1 MRVVRFLFQKEGWC
15 THNMNVELFPF
26 QTIAAAELRAK
37 TAEALGSYYRTHTPQ
52 VVSLQAPTGAG
63 KTIIMVSLVEDILY
77 GTELYAEQPDAI
89 FVWLSDSPQLNEQSR
104 NKFLKSD
111 KIPVS
116 RCITVRE
123 DNFDQKLF
131 DDGTVY
137 FINTQKIT
145 KTANLCKHSDS
156 RQYTIWETIE
166 NTARQKSDRLY
177 FIIDEAHR
185 GMQDK
190 NESGK
195 ATTIMQRF
203 LKGAPDFGLTAPV
216 PLVIGV
222 SATAARFN
230 SLIGDINST
239 LQKVIVKPS
248 DVRSSGLLKDR
259 IVITYPDNAQKNN
272 EMAVLDAA
280 TDEWMNKVRHW
291 AQYCKEQ
298 HYKYINPVFVVQVK
312 SGTGVAVSDS
322 NLGDIIAKIE
332 DKAKLRFKEHDV
344 VHTFGDVGA
353 LTLNGLT
360 VRHIEPNDI
369 VDDMRVKVVLF
380 KENLSTGWDCPR
392 AETMMSFR
400 KAEDVTY
407 IAQLLGRMVRTPMQS
422 HIKVDDSLNDVR
434 LFLPH
439 FNRGTVESVVR
450 ELQDS
455 ECGDIP
461 VVVDSE
467 PLEKPVYK
475 TWTVHTAHA
484 KTNED
489 NHPGLFDDADD
500 EATSAGNAN
509 TLSVQIAAPGH
520 SSYVE
525 TVVTKTTD
533 IRAIDVPAETVQAQT
548 QETPTLKTEK
558 SEQPE
563 LFVSAIDREA
573 VTKYINDAALL
584 TYIVRSVKIS
594 SYVKSLT
601 SLASL
606 LTHNNIDRSAL
617 GTVTKDVVEMIR
629 NYAEKLRATGEY
641 DRKAKDILTYKLSI
655 KIFDVFGKDLS
666 EGQIK
671 DSFYMSN
678 TELDRQ
684 LRAVDAKLA
693 SFGFPQAYG
702 RQQFDPENPDDFK
715 IDCILFAID
724 EECMSNLNKYAER
737 KFHEYNDANRRYI
750 VEKDECVKKQYSD
763 IVADGDIVSKHNFS
777 LPEEIIIPEDPAGKE
792 YTNHLFADEKTGK
805 AKIKLNTW
813 EDGVIE
819 EEQTR
824 PDFVCWLRNPSRTSW
839 SLTIPYEINNE
850 IKPAYPDFLIVRKDG
865 KSQAGYVIDILEP
878 HNPDFKD
885 NLPKAKGFARYAEAE
900 PKIGR
905 IQLIRKA
912 KDGGK
917 ERFKRLDFSKGE
929 IRQKVLAMQT
939 SDELDH
945 LFDTD
950 GFFE

>member
-1 MRVVRFLFQKEGWC
+1 M
-15 THNMNVELFPF
+15 TIELFSF
-26 QTIAAAELRAK
+26 QTIAVNELRAK

-63 KTIIMVSLVEDILY
+63 KTIIMVSLVEDILC
-77 GTELYAEQPDAI
+77 GTEIYSEQPNAI
-89 FVWLSDSPQLNEQSR
+89 FIWLSDSPQLNEQSK

-111 KIPVS
+111 KISVS
-116 RCITVRE
+116 HCITVRE
-123 DNFDQKLF
+123 DNFDQEVF
-131 DDGTVY
+131 DDGNIY

-145 KTANLCKHSDS
+145 KTANLCKHSDT

-203 LKGAPDFGLTAPV
+203 LKGAPDFGLTGPI

-230 SLIGDINST
+230 NLIGDINST

-259 IVITYPDNAQKNN
+259 IVITYPNDTQKSN

-280 TDEWMNKVRHW
+280 TDEWISKVRHW

-298 HYKYINPVFVVQVK
+298 HYKYINPVFVIQVK
-312 SGTGVAVSDS
+312 AGTGSNVSDS
-322 NLGDIIAKIE
+322 NLDDIIAKIE
-332 DKAKLRFKEHDV
+332 DKTKVRFQENDV
-344 VHTFGDVGA
+344 VHTFGDVST
-353 LTLNGLT
+353 LTLNGLK
-360 VRHIEPNDI
+360 VHHIEPNNI

-434 LFLPH
+434 LFLPF
-439 FNRGTVESVVR
+439 FNRDNVESVVK

-461 VVVDSE
+461 TVIDAE
-467 PLEKPVYK
+467 TIEQPVYK
-475 TWTVHTAHA
+475 TWTVHTSHSRKAA
-484 KTNED
+484 TENEEQ
-489 NHPGLFDDADD
+489 GKFEFDDNN
-500 EATSAGNAN
+500 SALDTETTQSDISISDSGNKHDIP
-509 TLSVQIAAPGH
+509 QYPPQ
-520 SSYVE
+520 VE
-525 TVVTKTTD
+525 TVIEKKTDLSKLDNPVTSTTNNNQKTSFESKED
-533 IRAIDVPAETVQAQT
+533 QPA
-548 QETPTLKTEK
+548 
-558 SEQPE
+558 
-563 LFVSAIDREA
+563 LFVSTIDREA
-573 VTKYINDAALL
+573 VTKFINDSALL
-584 TYIVRSVKIS
+584 TYVVRSVKIS
-594 SYVKSLT
+594 SYLKSLT
-601 SLASL
+601 SLVSL
-606 LTHNNIDRSAL
+606 LTYQNIDRSAL
-617 GTVTKDVVEMIR
+617 GTVTNDVVDMIHQ
-629 NYAEKLRATGEY
+629 YAEKLRKSGTYEQ
-641 DRKAKDILTYKLSI
+641 KSKDILTYKLSI

-671 DSFYMSN
+671 DSFYLSN

-702 RQQFDPENPDDFK
+702 QQYYNSDKPDDFK

-724 EECMSNLNKYAER
+724 EECMADLNKYAEK

-750 VEKDECVKKQYSD
+750 VEKSESVQKQYSD
-763 IVADGDIVSKHNFS
+763 IISDGDIVSKHNFS
-777 LPEEIIIPEDPAGKE
+777 LPEEIIVPEDSTGRE
-792 YTNHLFADEKTGK
+792 YFNHLFADENTGK

-819 EEQTR
+819 EEQSK
-824 PDFVCWLRNPSRTSW
+824 PDFVCWIRNPSRASW

-850 IKPAYPDFLIVRKDG
+850 VKPAYPDFLIIRKDD
-865 KSQAGYVIDILEP
+865 KSQTGYVIDILEP

-912 KDGGK
+912 KDGG
-917 ERFKRLDFSKGE
+917 EDRFKRLDFSKGE

>member
-1 MRVVRFLFQKEGWC
+1 
-15 THNMNVELFPF
+15 MNVELFPF
-26 QTIAAAELRAK
+26 QTIAVNELRAK

-63 KTIIMVSLVEDILY
+63 KTIIMVSLVEDIFY
-77 GTELYAEQPDAI
+77 GTENYSEQPNAI
-89 FVWLSDSPQLNEQSR
+89 FVWLSDSPQLNDQSK

-111 KIPVS
+111 KISVS
-116 RCITVRE
+116 HCITVRE
-123 DNFDQKLF
+123 DNFDQEVF
-131 DDGTVY
+131 DEGNIY

-145 KTANLCKHSDS
+145 KTANLCKHSDN

-166 NTARQKSDRLY
+166 NTAKQKSDRLY

-185 GMQDK
+185 GMQGT
-190 NESGK
+190 EAGK
-195 ATTIMQRF
+195 ATTMMHRF
-203 LKGAPDFGLTAPV
+203 LKGAPDFGLSEAI

-230 SLIGDINST
+230 NLIGDINST
-239 LQKVIVKPS
+239 LQKVIVKPA

-259 IVITYPDNAQKNN
+259 IVITYPNDAQKSN

-280 TDEWMNKVRHW
+280 TDEWISKVKHW

-298 HYKYINPVFVVQVK
+298 HYKYINPVFVIQVK
-312 SGTGVAVSDS
+312 AGTGGNVSDS
-322 NLGDIIAKIE
+322 NLDDIIAKIE
-332 DKAKLRFKEHDV
+332 DKLKIRFHENDV
-344 VHTFGDVGA
+344 VHTFGDVST
-353 LTLNGLT
+353 LTLNGLK
-360 VRHIEPNDI
+360 VHHIEPNDI
-369 VDDMRVKVVLF
+369 VDDLRVKVVLF

-434 LFLPH
+434 LFLPY
-439 FNRGTVESVVR
+439 FNRDNVESVVK

-461 VVVDSE
+461 TVIDSE
-467 PLEKPVYK
+467 TIEQPVYK
-475 TWTVHTAHA
+475 TWTVHTAHSR
-484 KTNED
+484 TSTENE
-489 NHPGLFDDADD
+489 NQNVFDFGYYETETENEPTQNFTEISDSVK
-500 EATSAGNAN
+500 EPNAQYH
-509 TLSVQIAAPGH
+509 TPQ
-520 SSYVE
+520 VE
-525 TVVTKTTD
+525 TVITKTTD
-533 IRAIDVPAETVQAQT
+533 VSKLDTHETQTSDDNKKDVVKQ
-548 QETPTLKTEK
+548 KTE
-558 SEQPE
+558 QPD
-563 LFVSAIDREA
+563 LFVSTIDREA
-573 VTKYINDAALL
+573 VTKFINDEALL
-584 TYIVRSVKIS
+584 TYVVRSVKIT
-594 SYVKSLT
+594 SYLKSLT
-601 SLASL
+601 SLVSL
-606 LTHNNIDRSAL
+606 LTHQNIDRSAL
-617 GTVTKDVVEMIR
+617 GTVTKDVVEMIHQ
-629 NYAEKLRATGEY
+629 YAEKLKACGDYEQ
-641 DRKAKDILTYKLSI
+641 KAKDILTYKLSI

-671 DSFYMSN
+671 DSFYLSN

-684 LRAVDAKLA
+684 LRAIDAKLA
-693 SFGFPQAYG
+693 GFGFPQAYG
-702 RQQFDPENPDDFK
+702 QQYYEPDNPDAFK

-724 EECMSNLNKYAER
+724 EECMAELNKYAEK

-750 VEKDECVKKQYSD
+750 VQKSESVKKQYGD
-763 IVADGDIVSKHNFS
+763 IISDGDIVSKHNFS
-777 LPEEIIIPEDPAGKE
+777 LPEEIIVPEDSTGKE
-792 YTNHLFADEKTGK
+792 YMNHLFADEKTGK

-819 EEQTR
+819 EEQVR
-824 PDFVCWLRNPSRTSW
+824 PDFVCWIRNSSRASW

-850 IKPAYPDFLIVRKDG
+850 IKPTYPDFLIIRKDD

-929 IRQKVLAMQT
+929 IRQKVLTMQT
-939 SDELDH
+939 TEELDH

>member
-1 MRVVRFLFQKEGWC
+1 
-15 THNMNVELFPF
+15 MNVELFPF
-26 QTIAAAELRAK
+26 QTIAVNELRAK

-77 GTELYAEQPDAI
+77 GTESFEDQPNAI
-89 FVWLSDSPQLNEQSR
+89 FVWLSDSPQLNEQSK

-111 KIPVS
+111 KISVS
-116 RCITVRE
+116 RCITVQE
-123 DNFDQKLF
+123 NNFDQEVF
-131 DDGTVY
+131 DDGKIY

-166 NTARQKSDRLY
+166 NTAKQKSDRLY

-203 LKGAPDFGLTAPV
+203 LKGAPDFGLTNPV

-222 SATAARFN
+222 SATASRFN
-230 SLIGDINST
+230 NLIGDINST
-239 LQKVIVKPS
+239 LQKVIVKPG
-248 DVRSSGLLKDR
+248 DVRSSGLLKER
-259 IVITYPDNAQKNN
+259 IVITYPNDAQKNN

-280 TDEWMNKVRHW
+280 TDEWISKVQHW

-298 HYKYINPVFVVQVK
+298 HYKYINPIFVVQVK
-312 SGTGVAVSDS
+312 AGRGENISDS
-322 NLGDIIAKIE
+322 NLDDIIAKIE
-332 DKAKLRFKEHDV
+332 DRIKVRFKEHDV
-344 VHTFGDVGA
+344 VHTFGDVLT
-353 LTLNGLT
+353 LTLNGLK
-360 VRHIEPNDI
+360 VHHIEPNDI

-422 HIKVDDSLNDVR
+422 HIRVDDSLNDVR
-434 LFLPH
+434 LFLPY
-439 FNRGTVESVVR
+439 FNRENVESVAK
-450 ELQDS
+450 EIQES

-461 VVVDSE
+461 TFVDSE
-467 PLEKPVYK
+467 SMEQPIYK
-475 TWTVHTAHA
+475 TWTVRTSHPRMNDISTSQPSLFEDY
-484 KTNED
+484 NPNIGFED
-489 NHPGLFDDADD
+489 NKIQ
-500 EATSAGNAN
+500 TSSSEN
-509 TLSVQIAAPGH
+509 LSIYPAQ
-520 SSYVE
+520 VE

-533 IRAIDVPAETVQAQT
+533 IRILDIPSENNQILNQKSQKEDV
-548 QETPTLKTEK
+548 L
-558 SEQPE
+558 SPE
-563 LFVSAIDREA
+563 LFVSNIDKEE
-573 VTKYINDAALL
+573 VTKFINDEALL
-584 TYIVRSVKIS
+584 TYVVRSVKIT
-594 SYVKSLT
+594 SYLKSLT
-601 SLASL
+601 SLVTL
-606 LTHNNIDRSAL
+606 LTHSDIDRSAI
-617 GTVTKDVVEMIR
+617 GTVTKDVVEMI
-629 NYAEKLRATGEY
+629 YVFAEKLRVNGEY
-641 DRKAKDILTYKLSI
+641 EKKAKEILTYKLSI

-684 LRAVDAKLA
+684 LRAVDAQLA
-693 SFGFPQAYG
+693 GFGFPQAYG
-702 RQQFDPENPDDFK
+702 QKYYDPDNPDEFK
-715 IDCILFAID
+715 IDCILFALD
-724 EECMSNLNKYAER
+724 DECMIALNKYAEK

-750 VEKDECVKKQYSD
+750 VQKSENIQKQYRNIIS
-763 IVADGDIVSKHNFS
+763 DGDIVSKHNFT
-777 LPEEIIIPEDPAGKE
+777 LPEEIIVPEDPTGKE

-805 AKIKLNTW
+805 AKIKLNSW

-819 EEQTR
+819 EEQER
-824 PDFVCWLRNPSRTSW
+824 PDFVCWIRNPSRASW

-850 IKPAYPDFLIVRKDG
+850 IKPSYPDFIIVRKDY
-865 KSQAGYVIDILEP
+865 KSQVGYVIDILEP
-878 HNPDFKD
+878 HNPEYKD
-885 NLPKAKGFARYAEAE
+885 NLPKAKGFAKYAEAE

-912 KDGGK
+912 KYGGK
-917 ERFKRLDFSKGE
+917 DRFKRLDFSKGE

-945 LFDTD
+945 LFDTN

>member
-1 MRVVRFLFQKEGWC
+1 
-15 THNMNVELFPF
+15 MNVELFPF
-26 QTIAAAELRAK
+26 QQIAVNELRAK

-63 KTIIMVSLVEDILY
+63 KTIIMVSLVEDIFY
-77 GTELYAEQPDAI
+77 GTENYSEQPNAI
-89 FVWLSDSPQLNEQSR
+89 FVWLSDSPQLNEQSK

-111 KIPVS
+111 KISVS
-116 RCITVRE
+116 HCITVRE
-123 DNFDQKLF
+123 DNFDQEFF
-131 DDGTVY
+131 DDGNIY

-166 NTARQKSDRLY
+166 NTAKQKSDRLY

-185 GMQDK
+185 GMQGT
-190 NESGK
+190 EAGK

-203 LKGAPDFGLTAPV
+203 LKGAPDFGLTSPV

-222 SATAARFN
+222 SATASRFN
-230 SLIGDINST
+230 NLIGDINST
-239 LQKVIVKPS
+239 LQKVIVKPA
-248 DVRSSGLLKDR
+248 DVRASGLLKDR
-259 IVITYPDNAQKNN
+259 IVITYPNDAQKSN

-280 TDEWMNKVRHW
+280 TDEWISKVKHW

-298 HYKYINPVFVVQVK
+298 HYKYINPVFVIQVK
-312 SGTGVAVSDS
+312 AGTGDNVSDS
-322 NLGDIIAKIE
+322 NLEDIIAKIE
-332 DKAKLRFKEHDV
+332 DKIKIRFKENDV
-344 VHTFGDVGA
+344 VHTFGSVST
-353 LTLNGLT
+353 LTLNGLK
-360 VRHIEPNDI
+360 VHHIEPNDI

-434 LFLPH
+434 LFLPY
-439 FNRGTVESVVR
+439 FNRDNVESVVK

-461 VVVDSE
+461 TVIDSE
-467 PLEKPVYK
+467 SIEQPVYK
-475 TWTVHTAHA
+475 TWTVHTFHSKKAEDD
-484 KTNED
+484 TNQ
-489 NHPGLFDDADD
+489 PSLFDD
-500 EATSAGNAN
+500 N
-509 TLSVQIAAPGH
+509 
-520 SSYVE
+520 SSYFSTEEQQTATAVSDSNATPESSFYPAQVE
-525 TVVTKTTD
+525 TVIEKTTD
-533 IRAIDVPAETVQAQT
+533 ISKLDTPSAQNT
-548 QETPTLKTEK
+548 EGKNKEEIKTE
-558 SEQPE
+558 QRE
-563 LFVSAIDREA
+563 LFVSTIDREA
-573 VTKYINDAALL
+573 ITKFINDSALL
-584 TYIVRSVKIS
+584 TYVVRSVKIS
-594 SYVKSLT
+594 SYLKSLT
-601 SLASL
+601 SLCSL
-606 LTHNNIDRSAL
+606 LTHQNIDLSAL
-617 GTVTKDVVEMIR
+617 GTITKDVVEMIHQ
-629 NYAEKLRATGEY
+629 YAEKLRESGDY
-641 DRKAKDILTYKLSI
+641 DKKAKDILTYKLSI

-671 DSFYMSN
+671 DSFYLSN

-693 SFGFPQAYG
+693 GFGFPQAYG
-702 RQQFDPENPDDFK
+702 QQYYDPENPDDFK

-724 EECMSNLNKYAER
+724 EDCMAQLNKYAEK

-750 VEKDECVKKQYSD
+750 VEKSESVKKQYSD
-763 IVADGDIVSKHNFS
+763 IISDGDIVSKHNFS
-777 LPEEIIIPEDPAGKE
+777 LPEEIIVPEDSSGKE

-819 EEQTR
+819 EEQVR
-824 PDFVCWLRNPSRTSW
+824 PDFVCWIRNPSRASW

-850 IKPAYPDFLIVRKDG
+850 IKPAYPDFLIIRKDD

-929 IRQKVLAMQT
+929 IRQKVLSMQT

>member
-1 MRVVRFLFQKEGWC
+1 
-15 THNMNVELFPF
+15 MNVELFPF
-26 QTIAAAELRAK
+26 QTIAVNELRAK

-63 KTIIMVSLVEDILY
+63 KTIIMVSLVEDIFY
-77 GTELYAEQPDAI
+77 GTENYSEQPNAI
-89 FVWLSDSPQLNEQSR
+89 FVWLSDSPQLNEQSK

-111 KIPVS
+111 KISVS
-116 RCITVRE
+116 HCITVRE
-123 DNFDQKLF
+123 DNFDQEVF
-131 DDGTVY
+131 DDGNIY

-145 KTANLCKHSDS
+145 KTANLCKHSDN

-166 NTARQKSDRLY
+166 NTAKQKSDRLY

-185 GMQDK
+185 GMQGT
-190 NESGK
+190 EAGK

-203 LKGAPDFGLTAPV
+203 LKGAPDFGLSEAI

-230 SLIGDINST
+230 NLIGDINST
-239 LQKVIVKPS
+239 LQKVIVKPA

-259 IVITYPDNAQKNN
+259 IVITYPNDAQKSN

-280 TDEWMNKVRHW
+280 TDEWISKVKHW

-298 HYKYINPVFVVQVK
+298 HYKYINPIFVIQVK
-312 SGTGVAVSDS
+312 AGTSGNVSDS
-322 NLGDIIAKIE
+322 NLDDIIAKIE
-332 DKAKLRFKEHDV
+332 DKLKIRFHENDV
-344 VHTFGDVGA
+344 VHTFGDVST
-353 LTLNGLT
+353 LTLNGLK
-360 VRHIEPNDI
+360 VHHIEPNDI
-369 VDDMRVKVVLF
+369 VDDMRVKIVLF

-422 HIKVDDSLNDVR
+422 HINVDDSLNDVR
-434 LFLPH
+434 LFLPY
-439 FNRGTVESVVR
+439 FNRDNVESVVK

-461 VVVDSE
+461 TVIDSE
-467 PLEKPVYK
+467 SIEQPIYK
-475 TWTVHTAHA
+475 TWTVHTAHS
-484 KTNED
+484 KTSTENE
-489 NHPGLFDDADD
+489 NQSVFDFYG
-500 EATSAGNAN
+500 ETSESN
-509 TLSVQIAAPGH
+509 TETT
-520 SSYVE
+520 SSYTSVFDSVKEAYVPYYPPQVE
-525 TVVTKTTD
+525 NVVEKTTNTSKLD
-533 IRAIDVPAETVQAQT
+533 TPVT
-548 QETPTLKTEK
+548 QISEGNKKIAVEQKTE
-558 SEQPE
+558 QPD
-563 LFVSAIDREA
+563 LFVSTIDREA
-573 VTKYINDAALL
+573 VTKFINDSALL
-584 TYIVRSVKIS
+584 TYVVRSVKIS
-594 SYVKSLT
+594 SYLKSLT
-601 SLASL
+601 SLVSL
-606 LTHNNIDRSAL
+606 LTHQNIDRSAL
-617 GTVTKDVVEMIR
+617 GTVTNEVVEMIHQ
-629 NYAEKLRATGEY
+629 YAEKLRASGDY
-641 DRKAKDILTYKLSI
+641 DQKAKDILTYKLSI

-671 DSFYMSN
+671 DSFYLSN

-693 SFGFPQAYG
+693 GFGFPQAYG
-702 RQQFDPENPDDFK
+702 QQYYEPDNPDDFK

-724 EECMSNLNKYAER
+724 DECMTELNKYAEK

-750 VEKDECVKKQYSD
+750 VEKSESVKKQYSD
-763 IVADGDIVSKHNFS
+763 IISDGDIVSKHNFS
-777 LPEEIIIPEDPAGKE
+777 LPEEITVPEDSAGKE
-792 YTNHLFADEKTGK
+792 YMNHLFADEKTGL

-824 PDFVCWLRNPSRTSW
+824 PDFVCWIRNPSRASW

-850 IKPAYPDFLIVRKDG
+850 IKPAFPDFLIIRKDD

-900 PKIGR
+900 PKVGR
-905 IQLIRKA
+905 IQLIRKV

-917 ERFKRLDFSKGE
+917 EKFKRLDFSKGE

>member
-1 MRVVRFLFQKEGWC
+1 MNVDLFQ
-15 THNMNVELFPF
+15 F
-26 QTIAAAELRAK
+26 QTIAVNELRAK

-52 VVSLQAPTGAG
+52 VVSLQAPTGSG

-77 GTELYAEQPDAI
+77 GTESYSEQPNAI
-89 FVWLSDSPQLNEQSR
+89 FVWLSDSPQLNGQSK

-111 KIPVS
+111 KISVS

-123 DNFDQKLF
+123 DNFDQEFF
-131 DDGTVY
+131 DDGNIY

-145 KTANLCKHSDS
+145 RTANLCKHSDS

-166 NTARQKSDRLY
+166 NTARQKSNRLY

-185 GMQDK
+185 GMQG
-190 NESGK
+190 NEAGR

-230 SLIGDINST
+230 NLIGDINST
-239 LQKVIVKPS
+239 LQKVIVKPA

-259 IVITYPDNAQKNN
+259 IIITYPNDAQKSN

-280 TDEWMNKVRHW
+280 TDEWISKVRHW

-312 SGTGVAVSDS
+312 AGTGGNVSDS
-322 NLGDIIAKIE
+322 NLDDIIAKIE
-332 DKAKLRFKEHDV
+332 DKMKVRFHENDV
-344 VHTFGDVGA
+344 VHTFGDVST
-353 LTLNGLT
+353 LTLNGLK
-360 VRHIEPNDI
+360 VHHIEPNDI
-369 VDDMRVKVVLF
+369 VDDLRVKVVLF

-434 LFLPH
+434 LFLPY
-439 FNRGTVESVVR
+439 FNRGNVESVVK

-461 VVVDSE
+461 TIIDSE
-467 PLEKPVYK
+467 TIEQPVYK
-475 TWTVHTAHA
+475 TYTVHTAHS
-484 KTNED
+484 KKSIVED
-489 NHPGLFDDADD
+489 ENQGLFDFCDDSSEPNADTNQSYASIPDSIKEPD
-500 EATSAGNAN
+500 ESFYPPQVEKVIEKIADVSELDTPVSHAAENKNNA
-509 TLSVQIAAPGH
+509 LSEQ
-520 SSYVE
+520 
-525 TVVTKTTD
+525 KT
-533 IRAIDVPAETVQAQT
+533 
-548 QETPTLKTEK
+548 
-558 SEQPE
+558 EQPE
-563 LFVSAIDREA
+563 LFVSSIDREA
-573 VTKYINDAALL
+573 VTKFINDSALL
-584 TYIVRSVKIS
+584 TYVVRSVKVS
-594 SYVKSLT
+594 SYLK

-606 LTHNNIDRSAL
+606 VSLLTHQNIDLSAL
-617 GTVTKDVVEMIR
+617 GTVTNDVVDMIHQ
-629 NYAEKLRATGEY
+629 YAEKLRASGVYEQ
-641 DRKAKDILTYKLSI
+641 KAKDILTYKLSI

-666 EGQIK
+666 EGQIR
-671 DSFYMSN
+671 DSFYLSN

-693 SFGFPQAYG
+693 GFGFPQAYG
-702 RQQFDPENPDDFK
+702 QRYYDPDNPDDFK

-724 EECMSNLNKYAER
+724 EECMAELNKYAEK

-750 VEKDECVKKQYSD
+750 VEKSESVKRQYSD
-763 IVADGDIVSKHNFS
+763 IISDGDIVSKHNFS
-777 LPEEIIIPEDPAGKE
+777 LPEEIIVPEGSTGKE
-792 YTNHLFADEKTGK
+792 YSNHLFADEKTGR
-805 AKIKLNTW
+805 ARIKLNTW

-819 EEQTR
+819 EEQVR
-824 PDFVCWLRNPSRTSW
+824 PDFVCWIRNPSRASW

-850 IKPAYPDFLIVRKDG
+850 IKPAYPDFLIIRKDD

-917 ERFKRLDFSKGE
+917 DRFKRLDFSKGE
-929 IRQKVLAMQT
+929 IRQKVLTMQT

>member
-1 MRVVRFLFQKEGWC
+1 
-15 THNMNVELFPF
+15 MNVELFPF
-26 QTIAAAELRAK
+26 QTIAVNELRAK

-77 GTELYAEQPDAI
+77 GTELFSEQPNAI
-89 FVWLSDSPQLNEQSR
+89 FVWLSDSPQLNEQSK

-111 KIPVS
+111 KISVS
-116 RCITVRE
+116 HCITVRE
-123 DNFDQKLF
+123 DNFDQEVF
-131 DDGTVY
+131 DDGNIY

-166 NTARQKSDRLY
+166 NTAKQKSDRLY

-230 SLIGDINST
+230 NLIGDINST
-239 LQKVIVKPS
+239 LQKVIVKPA

-259 IVITYPDNAQKNN
+259 IVITYPNDAQKSN

-280 TDEWMNKVRHW
+280 TDEWISKVRHW

-312 SGTGVAVSDS
+312 AGTGGNVSDS
-322 NLGDIIAKIE
+322 NLDDIIAKIE
-332 DKAKLRFKEHDV
+332 DKLKIRFHENDV
-344 VHTFGDVGA
+344 VHTFGDVST
-353 LTLNGLT
+353 LTLNGLK
-360 VRHIEPNDI
+360 VHHIEPNDI
-369 VDDMRVKVVLF
+369 VDDLRVKVVLF

-434 LFLPH
+434 LFLPY
-439 FNRGTVESVVR
+439 FNRDNVESVVK

-461 VVVDSE
+461 TVIDSE
-467 PLEKPVYK
+467 TIEQPVYK
-475 TWTVHTAHA
+475 TYTVHTAHSRKSA
-484 KTNED
+484 FED
-489 NHPGLFDDADD
+489 ERQGLFDFGDD
-500 EATSAGNAN
+500 NSDSYTENTQSFTSVHDSAKEPDVPYCP
-509 TLSVQIAAPGH
+509 SQ
-520 SSYVE
+520 VE
-525 TVVTKTTD
+525 TVVEKKTD
-533 IRAIDVPAETVQAQT
+533 ISKLDTPVTQT
-548 QETPTLKTEK
+548 TEK
-558 SEQPE
+558 RTVVEQKAEPEQAE
-563 LFVSAIDREA
+563 LFVSTIDREA
-573 VTKYINDAALL
+573 VTKFINDEALL
-584 TYIVRSVKIS
+584 TYVVRSVKIS
-594 SYVKSLT
+594 SYLKSLT
-601 SLASL
+601 SLVSL
-606 LTHNNIDRSAL
+606 LTHQNIDLSAL
-617 GTVTKDVVEMIR
+617 GTITKDVVEMIHK
-629 NYAEKLRATGEY
+629 YAEKLRDSGDY
-641 DRKAKDILTYKLSI
+641 DQKAKDILTYKLSI

-671 DSFYMSN
+671 DSFYLSN

-693 SFGFPQAYG
+693 GFGFPQAYG
-702 RQQFDPENPDDFK
+702 QQYYDPDKPDDFK

-724 EECMSNLNKYAER
+724 EECISELNKYAEK

-750 VEKDECVKKQYSD
+750 VQKSESVKKQYSD
-763 IVADGDIVSKHNFS
+763 IISDGDIVSKHNFS
-777 LPEEIIIPEDPAGKE
+777 LPEEIIVPEDSTGKE
-792 YTNHLFADEKTGK
+792 YLNHLFADEKTGK

-819 EEQTR
+819 EEQVR
-824 PDFVCWLRNPSRTSW
+824 PDFVCWIRNPSRASW

-850 IKPAYPDFLIVRKDG
+850 IKPAYPDFLIIRKDD
-865 KSQAGYVIDILEP
+865 KSQAGFVIDILEP

>member
-1 MRVVRFLFQKEGWC
+1 
-15 THNMNVELFPF
+15 MNVELFPF
-26 QTIAAAELRAK
+26 QTIAVNELRAK

-77 GTELYAEQPDAI
+77 GTESFEDQPNAI
-89 FVWLSDSPQLNEQSR
+89 FVWLSDSPQLNEQSK

-111 KIPVS
+111 KISVS
-116 RCITVRE
+116 RCITVQE
-123 DNFDQKLF
+123 NNFDQEVF
-131 DDGTVY
+131 DDGKIY

-166 NTARQKSDRLY
+166 NTAKQKSDRLY

-203 LKGAPDFGLTAPV
+203 LKGAPDFGLTNPV

-222 SATAARFN
+222 SATASRFN
-230 SLIGDINST
+230 NLIGDINST
-239 LQKVIVKPS
+239 LQKVIVKPG
-248 DVRSSGLLKDR
+248 DVRSSGLLKER
-259 IVITYPDNAQKNN
+259 IVITYPNDAQKNN

-280 TDEWMNKVRHW
+280 TDEWISKVLHW

-298 HYKYINPVFVVQVK
+298 HYKYINPIFVVQVK
-312 SGTGVAVSDS
+312 AGRGENISDS
-322 NLGDIIAKIE
+322 NLDDIIAKIE
-332 DKAKLRFKEHDV
+332 DRIKVRFKEHDV
-344 VHTFGDVGA
+344 VHTFGDVST
-353 LTLNGLT
+353 LTLNGLK
-360 VRHIEPNDI
+360 VHHIEPNDI

-422 HIKVDDSLNDVR
+422 HIRVDDSLNDVR
-434 LFLPH
+434 LFLPY
-439 FNRGTVESVVR
+439 FNRENVESVVK
-450 ELQDS
+450 EIQES

-461 VVVDSE
+461 TFVDSE
-467 PLEKPVYK
+467 SMEQPIYK
-475 TWTVHTAHA
+475 TWTVRTSHPRMNDISTSQPSLFEDY
-484 KTNED
+484 NPNIGFED
-489 NHPGLFDDADD
+489 NKIQ
-500 EATSAGNAN
+500 TSSSEN
-509 TLSVQIAAPGH
+509 LSIYPAQ
-520 SSYVE
+520 VE

-533 IRAIDVPAETVQAQT
+533 IRILDIPSENNQILNQKSQKEDV
-548 QETPTLKTEK
+548 L
-558 SEQPE
+558 SPE
-563 LFVSAIDREA
+563 LFVSNIDKEE
-573 VTKYINDAALL
+573 VTKFINDEALL
-584 TYIVRSVKIS
+584 TYVVRSVKIT
-594 SYVKSLT
+594 SYLKSLT
-601 SLASL
+601 SLVTL
-606 LTHNNIDRSAL
+606 LTHSDIDRSAI
-617 GTVTKDVVEMIR
+617 GTVTKDVVEMI
-629 NYAEKLRATGEY
+629 YVFAEKLRVNGEY
-641 DRKAKDILTYKLSI
+641 EKKAKEILAYKLSI

-684 LRAVDAKLA
+684 LRAVDAQLA
-693 SFGFPQAYG
+693 GFGFPQAYG
-702 RQQFDPENPDDFK
+702 QKYYDPDNPDEFK
-715 IDCILFAID
+715 IDCILFALD
-724 EECMSNLNKYAER
+724 DECMIALNKYAEK

-750 VEKDECVKKQYSD
+750 VQKSENIQKQYRNIIS
-763 IVADGDIVSKHNFS
+763 DGDIVSKHNFT
-777 LPEEIIIPEDPAGKE
+777 LPEEIIVPEDPTGKE

-805 AKIKLNTW
+805 AKIKLNSW

-819 EEQTR
+819 EEQER
-824 PDFVCWLRNPSRTSW
+824 PDFVCWIRNPSRASW

-850 IKPAYPDFLIVRKDG
+850 IKPSYPDFIIVRKDY
-865 KSQAGYVIDILEP
+865 KSQVGYVIDILEP
-878 HNPDFKD
+878 HNPEYKD

-905 IQLIRKA
+905 IQLIRKV
-912 KDGGK
+912 KDGCK
-917 ERFKRLDFSKGE
+917 DRFKRLDFSKGE
-929 IRQKVLAMQT
+929 IRQKVLMMQT

>member
-1 MRVVRFLFQKEGWC
+1 
-15 THNMNVELFPF
+15 MNVELFPF
-26 QTIAAAELRAK
+26 QTIAVNELRAK

-77 GTELYAEQPDAI
+77 GTESFEDQPNAI
-89 FVWLSDSPQLNEQSR
+89 FVWLSDSPQLNEQSK

-111 KIPVS
+111 KISVS
-116 RCITVRE
+116 RCVTVKE
-123 DNFDQKLF
+123 NSFDQEVF
-131 DDGTVY
+131 DDGKIY

-166 NTARQKSDRLY
+166 NTAKQKSDRLY

-190 NESGK
+190 TESGK

-203 LKGAPDFGLTAPV
+203 LKGAPDFGLTNPV

-230 SLIGDINST
+230 NLIGDINST
-239 LQKVIVKPS
+239 LQKVIVKPA
-248 DVRSSGLLKDR
+248 DVRSSGLLKER
-259 IVITYPDNAQKNN
+259 IVITYPNDAQKNN

-280 TDEWMNKVRHW
+280 TDEWISKVQHW

-298 HYKYINPVFVVQVK
+298 HYKYINPIFVVQVK
-312 SGTGVAVSDS
+312 AGRGDSISDS
-322 NLGDIIAKIE
+322 NLDDIIAKIE
-332 DKAKLRFKEHDV
+332 DRIKVRFKEHDV
-344 VHTFGDVGA
+344 VHTFGDVSTI
-353 LTLNGLT
+353 TLNGLK
-360 VRHIEPNDI
+360 VHHIEPNDI
-369 VDDMRVKVVLF
+369 VDDMRIKVVLF

-400 KAEDVTY
+400 RAEDVTY

-422 HIKVDDSLNDVR
+422 HIRVDDSLNDVR
-434 LFLPH
+434 LFLPY
-439 FNRGTVESVVR
+439 FNRENVESVVK
-450 ELQDS
+450 EIQES

-461 VVVDSE
+461 TVVDTESIE
-467 PLEKPVYK
+467 QPIYK
-475 TWTVHTAHA
+475 TWTVRTSHPRVNDDSTSQPSLF
-484 KTNED
+484 ED
-489 NHPGLFDDADD
+489 YNPNIGFEEDKI
-500 EATSAGNAN
+500 ETSSAEN
-509 TLSVQIAAPGH
+509 LSIYPDQ
-520 SSYVE
+520 VE

-533 IRAIDVPAETVQAQT
+533 TIILDIPAENNQVQNQKV
-548 QETPTLKTEK
+548 QKENVIY
-558 SEQPE
+558 PE
-563 LFVSAIDREA
+563 LFISNIDKEAI
-573 VTKYINDAALL
+573 TKFINDEALL
-584 TYIVRSVKIS
+584 TYVVRSVKIT
-594 SYVKSLT
+594 SYLKSLT
-601 SLASL
+601 SLVTL
-606 LTHNNIDRSAL
+606 LTHSDIDQSAI
-617 GTVTKDVVEMIR
+617 GTVTKDVVEMI
-629 NYAEKLRATGEY
+629 YVFAEKLRVNGEY
-641 DRKAKDILTYKLSI
+641 EKKAKEILTYKLSI

-684 LRAVDAKLA
+684 LRAVDAQLA
-693 SFGFPQAYG
+693 GFGFPQAYG
-702 RQQFDPENPDDFK
+702 QKYYDPDSPDEFK
-715 IDCILFAID
+715 IDCILFALD
-724 EECMSNLNKYAER
+724 DECMIALNKYAEK

-750 VEKDECVKKQYSD
+750 VQKSENIQKQYRNIIS
-763 IVADGDIVSKHNFS
+763 DGDIVSKHNFT
-777 LPEEIIIPEDPAGKE
+777 LPEEIIVPEDPTGKE

-805 AKIKLNTW
+805 AKIKLNSW

-819 EEQTR
+819 EEQER
-824 PDFVCWLRNPSRTSW
+824 PDFVCWIRNPSRASW

-850 IKPAYPDFLIVRKDG
+850 IKPTYPDFIIIRKDY

-878 HNPDFKD
+878 HNPEYKD

-905 IQLIRKA
+905 IQLIRKV
-912 KDGGK
+912 KDGCK
-917 ERFKRLDFSKGE
+917 DRFKRLDFSKGE
-929 IRQKVLAMQT
+929 IRQKVLMMQT

>member
-1 MRVVRFLFQKEGWC
+1 
-15 THNMNVELFPF
+15 MNVELFPF
-26 QTIAAAELRAK
+26 QTIAVNELRAK

-77 GTELYAEQPDAI
+77 GTESFEDQPNAI
-89 FVWLSDSPQLNEQSR
+89 FVWLSDSPQLNEQSK

-111 KIPVS
+111 KISVS
-116 RCITVRE
+116 RCITVQE
-123 DNFDQKLF
+123 NNFDQEVF
-131 DDGTVY
+131 DDGKIY

-145 KTANLCKHSDS
+145 KTAKLCKHSDS
-156 RQYTIWETIE
+156 RQYTIWETVE
-166 NTARQKSDRLY
+166 NTAKQKSDRLY

-195 ATTIMQRF
+195 ATSIMQRF
-203 LKGAPDFGLTAPV
+203 LKGAPDLGLTNPV

-230 SLIGDINST
+230 NLIGDINST

-248 DVRSSGLLKDR
+248 DVRSSGLLKER
-259 IVITYPDNAQKNN
+259 IVITYPDDIQKNN
-272 EMAVLDAA
+272 DMAVLDAA
-280 TDEWMNKVRHW
+280 TDEWISKVQHW
-291 AQYCKEQ
+291 TQYCKEQ
-298 HYKYINPVFVVQVK
+298 HYKYINPIFIVQVK
-312 SGTGVAVSDS
+312 AGRGENISDS
-322 NLGDIIAKIE
+322 NLDDIIVKIE
-332 DKAKLRFKEHDV
+332 DRIKDRFKEHEV
-344 VHTFGDVGA
+344 VHTFGDVSTI
-353 LTLNGLT
+353 TLNGLK
-360 VRHIEPNDI
+360 VHHIEPNDI
-369 VDDMRVKVVLF
+369 VDDMRIKVVLF

-422 HIKVDDSLNDVR
+422 HIRVDDSLNDVR
-434 LFLPH
+434 LFLPY
-439 FNRGTVESVVR
+439 FNRENVESVVR
-450 ELQDS
+450 EIQES

-461 VVVDSE
+461 TVVDSE
-467 PLEKPVYK
+467 SMEQPIYK
-475 TWTVHTAHA
+475 TWTVRTSHSRMDDDNTRQPSLFEDGNHNIEFGEN
-484 KTNED
+484 KNE
-489 NHPGLFDDADD
+489 
-500 EATSAGNAN
+500 TS
-509 TLSVQIAAPGH
+509 
-520 SSYVE
+520 SSENLYIFPDQVE
-525 TVVTKTTD
+525 TIVTKTTD
-533 IRAIDVPAETVQAQT
+533 ISILDIPAENNQT
-548 QETPTLKTEK
+548 SDQILQKEDEIL
-558 SEQPE
+558 PE
-563 LFVSAIDREA
+563 LFVSNIDREA
-573 VTKYINDAALL
+573 VTKFINDEALL
-584 TYIVRSVKIS
+584 TYVVRSVKITNDL
-594 SYVKSLT
+594 KSLT

-606 LTHNNIDRSAL
+606 LTHSDIDRSAI
-617 GTVTKDVVEMIR
+617 GTVTKDVVEMIHVFAR
-629 NYAEKLRATGEY
+629 KLRANGEY
-641 DRKAKDILTYKLSI
+641 DKKAKEILTYKLSI
-655 KIFDVFGKDLS
+655 KIFDVFGKDLLV
-666 EGQIK
+666 GQIK

-684 LRAVDAKLA
+684 VRAVDTQLA
-693 SFGFPQAYG
+693 GFGFPQAYG
-702 RQQFDPENPDDFK
+702 QKYYDPDNPDEFK
-715 IDCILFAID
+715 IDCILFVLD
-724 EECMSNLNKYAER
+724 DECMIALNKYAAK

-750 VEKDECVKKQYSD
+750 VQKSENIQKQYRNIIS
-763 IVADGDIVSKHNFS
+763 DGDVVSKHNFT
-777 LPEEIIIPEDPAGKE
+777 LPEEIIVPEDPTGKE

-805 AKIKLNTW
+805 ARIKLNSW

-819 EEQTR
+819 EEQER
-824 PDFVCWLRNPSRTSW
+824 PDFVCWIRNPSRSSW

-850 IKPAYPDFLIVRKDG
+850 IKPSYPDFIIIRKDY
-865 KSQAGYVIDILEP
+865 KSQADYVIDILEP
-878 HNPDFKD
+878 HNPEYKD
-885 NLPKAKGFARYAEAE
+885 NLPKAKGFAKYAETE

-917 ERFKRLDFSKGE
+917 DRFKRLDFSKGE

>member
-1 MRVVRFLFQKEGWC
+1 
-15 THNMNVELFPF
+15 MNVELFPF
-26 QTIAAAELRAK
+26 QTIAVNELRAK
-37 TAEALGSYYRTHTPQ
+37 AAEALGSYYRTHTPQ

-77 GTELYAEQPDAI
+77 GTESFEDQPNAI
-89 FVWLSDSPQLNEQSR
+89 FVWLSDSPQLNEQSK

-111 KIPVS
+111 KISVS
-116 RCITVRE
+116 RCVTVQE
-123 DNFDQKLF
+123 NNFDQEVF
-131 DDGTVY
+131 DDGKIY

-145 KTANLCKHSDS
+145 KTAKLCKHSDS
-156 RQYTIWETIE
+156 RQYTIWETVE
-166 NTARQKSDRLY
+166 NTAKQKSDRLY

-195 ATTIMQRF
+195 ATSIMQRF
-203 LKGAPDFGLTAPV
+203 LKGAPDLGLTNPV

-230 SLIGDINST
+230 NLIGDINST

-248 DVRSSGLLKDR
+248 DVRSSGLLKER
-259 IVITYPDNAQKNN
+259 IVITYPDDTQKNN
-272 EMAVLDAA
+272 DMAVLDAA
-280 TDEWMNKVRHW
+280 TDEWISKVQHW
-291 AQYCKEQ
+291 TQYCKEQ
-298 HYKYINPVFVVQVK
+298 HYKYINPIFVVQVK
-312 SGTGVAVSDS
+312 AGRGENISDS
-322 NLGDIIAKIE
+322 NLDDIIAKIE
-332 DKAKLRFKEHDV
+332 DRKKVRFKEHEV
-344 VHTFGDVGA
+344 VHTFGDVS
-353 LTLNGLT
+353 TIILNGLK
-360 VRHIEPNDI
+360 VHHIEPNDI

-422 HIKVDDSLNDVR
+422 HIRVDDSLNDVR
-434 LFLPH
+434 LFLPY
-439 FNRGTVESVVR
+439 FNRENVESVVR
-450 ELQDS
+450 EIQES

-461 VVVDSE
+461 TFVDSE
-467 PLEKPVYK
+467 SMEQPIYK
-475 TWTVHTAHA
+475 TWTVRTSHPRMNDISTSQPSLF
-484 KTNED
+484 ED
-489 NHPGLFDDADD
+489 YNPNIGF
-500 EATSAGNAN
+500 EENKIQTSPSEN
-509 TLSVQIAAPGH
+509 LSIYPAQ
-520 SSYVE
+520 VE

-533 IRAIDVPAETVQAQT
+533 ISILDIPSENNQILNQKSQKEDV
-548 QETPTLKTEK
+548 L
-558 SEQPE
+558 SPE
-563 LFVSAIDREA
+563 LFVSNIDKEE
-573 VTKYINDAALL
+573 VTKFINDEALL
-584 TYIVRSVKIS
+584 TYVVRSVKIT
-594 SYVKSLT
+594 SYLKSLT
-601 SLASL
+601 SLVTL
-606 LTHNNIDRSAL
+606 LTHSDIDRSAI
-617 GTVTKDVVEMIR
+617 GTVTKDVVEMI
-629 NYAEKLRATGEY
+629 YVFAEKLRVNGEY
-641 DRKAKDILTYKLSI
+641 EKKAKEILTYKLSI

-678 TELDRQ
+678 TDLDRQ
-684 LRAVDAKLA
+684 LRAVDAQLA
-693 SFGFPQAYG
+693 GFGFPQAYG
-702 RQQFDPENPDDFK
+702 QKYYDPDNPDEFK
-715 IDCILFAID
+715 IDCILFALD
-724 EECMSNLNKYAER
+724 DECMIALNKYAEK

-750 VEKDECVKKQYSD
+750 VQKSENIQKQYRNIIS
-763 IVADGDIVSKHNFS
+763 DGDIVSKHNFT
-777 LPEEIIIPEDPAGKE
+777 LPEEIIVPEDPTGKE

-805 AKIKLNTW
+805 AKIKLNSW

-819 EEQTR
+819 EEQER
-824 PDFVCWLRNPSRTSW
+824 PDFVCWIRNPSRSSW

-850 IKPAYPDFLIVRKDG
+850 IKPSYPDFIIIRKDY
-865 KSQAGYVIDILEP
+865 KSQADYVIDILEP
-878 HNPDFKD
+878 HNPEYKD
-885 NLPKAKGFARYAEAE
+885 NLPKAKGFARYAEVE

-905 IQLIRKA
+905 IQLIRKT

-917 ERFKRLDFSKGE
+917 DRFKRLDFSKGE

>member
-1 MRVVRFLFQKEGWC
+1 
-15 THNMNVELFPF
+15 MNVELFPF
-26 QTIAAAELRAK
+26 QTIAVNELRAK

-77 GTELYAEQPDAI
+77 GTESFEDQPNAI
-89 FVWLSDSPQLNEQSR
+89 FVWLSDSPQLNEQSK

-111 KIPVS
+111 KISVS
-116 RCITVRE
+116 RCITVQE
-123 DNFDQKLF
+123 NNFDQEVF
-131 DDGTVY
+131 DDGKIY

-166 NTARQKSDRLY
+166 NTAKQKSDRLY

-203 LKGAPDFGLTAPV
+203 LKGAPDFGLTNPV

-222 SATAARFN
+222 SATASRFN
-230 SLIGDINST
+230 NLIGDINST
-239 LQKVIVKPS
+239 LQKVIVKPG
-248 DVRSSGLLKDR
+248 DVRSSGLLKER
-259 IVITYPDNAQKNN
+259 IVITYPNDAQKNN

-280 TDEWMNKVRHW
+280 TDEWISKVLHW

-298 HYKYINPVFVVQVK
+298 HYKYINPIFVVQVK
-312 SGTGVAVSDS
+312 AGRGENISDS
-322 NLGDIIAKIE
+322 NLDDIIAKIE
-332 DKAKLRFKEHDV
+332 DRIKVRFKEHDV
-344 VHTFGDVGA
+344 VHTFGDVST
-353 LTLNGLT
+353 LTLNGLK
-360 VRHIEPNDI
+360 VHHIEPNDI

-422 HIKVDDSLNDVR
+422 HIRVDDSLNDVR
-434 LFLPH
+434 LFLPY
-439 FNRGTVESVVR
+439 FNRENVESVVK
-450 ELQDS
+450 EIQES

-461 VVVDSE
+461 TFVDSE
-467 PLEKPVYK
+467 SMEQPIYK
-475 TWTVHTAHA
+475 TWTVRTSHPRMNDISTSQPSLFEDY
-484 KTNED
+484 NPNIGFED
-489 NHPGLFDDADD
+489 NKIQ
-500 EATSAGNAN
+500 TSSSEN
-509 TLSVQIAAPGH
+509 LSIYPAQ
-520 SSYVE
+520 VE

-533 IRAIDVPAETVQAQT
+533 IRILDIPSENNQILNQKSQKEDV
-548 QETPTLKTEK
+548 L
-558 SEQPE
+558 SPE
-563 LFVSAIDREA
+563 LFVSNIDKEE
-573 VTKYINDAALL
+573 VTKFINDEALL
-584 TYIVRSVKIS
+584 TYVVRSVKIT
-594 SYVKSLT
+594 SYLKSLT
-601 SLASL
+601 SLVTL
-606 LTHNNIDRSAL
+606 LTHSDIDRSAI
-617 GTVTKDVVEMIR
+617 GTVTKDVVEMI
-629 NYAEKLRATGEY
+629 YVFAEKLRVNGEY
-641 DRKAKDILTYKLSI
+641 EKKAKEILTYKLSI

-684 LRAVDAKLA
+684 LRAVDAQLA
-693 SFGFPQAYG
+693 GFGFPQAYG
-702 RQQFDPENPDDFK
+702 QKYYDPDNPDEFK
-715 IDCILFAID
+715 IDCILFALD
-724 EECMSNLNKYAER
+724 DECMIALNKYAEK

-750 VEKDECVKKQYSD
+750 VQKSENIQKQYRNIIS
-763 IVADGDIVSKHNFS
+763 DGDIVSKHNFT
-777 LPEEIIIPEDPAGKE
+777 LPEEIIVPEDPTGKE

-805 AKIKLNTW
+805 AKIKLNSW

-819 EEQTR
+819 EEQER
-824 PDFVCWLRNPSRTSW
+824 PDFVCWIRNPSRASW

-850 IKPAYPDFLIVRKDG
+850 IKPSYPDFIIVRKDY
-865 KSQAGYVIDILEP
+865 KSQVGYVIDILEP
-878 HNPDFKD
+878 HNPEYKD

-905 IQLIRKA
+905 IQLIRKV
-912 KDGGK
+912 KDGCK
-917 ERFKRLDFSKGE
+917 DRFKRLDFSKGE
-929 IRQKVLAMQT
+929 IRQKVLMMQT

>member
-1 MRVVRFLFQKEGWC
+1 
-15 THNMNVELFPF
+15 
-26 QTIAAAELRAK
+26 
-37 TAEALGSYYRTHTPQ
+37 
-52 VVSLQAPTGAG
+52 
-63 KTIIMVSLVEDILY
+63 
-77 GTELYAEQPDAI
+77 
-89 FVWLSDSPQLNEQSR
+89 
-104 NKFLKSD
+104 
-111 KIPVS
+111 
-116 RCITVRE
+116 
-123 DNFDQKLF
+123 
-131 DDGTVY
+131 
-137 FINTQKIT
+137 
-145 KTANLCKHSDS
+145 
-156 RQYTIWETIE
+156 
-166 NTARQKSDRLY
+166 
-177 FIIDEAHR
+177 
-185 GMQDK
+185 MQDK

-203 LKGAPDFGLTAPV
+203 LKGAPEFGLSAPM

-230 SLIGDINST
+230 NLIGDINST
-239 LQKVIVKPS
+239 LQKVIVKPA

-259 IVITYPDNAQKNN
+259 IVITYPNDAQKSN

-280 TDEWMNKVRHW
+280 TDEWISKVKHW

-298 HYKYINPVFVVQVK
+298 HYKYINPVFVIQVK
-312 SGTGVAVSDS
+312 AGTQGKVSES
-322 NLGDIIAKIE
+322 NLDDIIAKIE
-332 DKAKLRFKEHDV
+332 DKTKVRFREHDV
-344 VHTFGDVGA
+344 VHTFGDIST
-353 LTLNGLT
+353 LTLNGLI
-360 VRHIEPNDI
+360 VHHIEPNDI
-369 VDDMRVKVVLF
+369 VDDMRVKIVLF

-407 IAQLLGRMVRTPMQS
+407 IVQLLGRMVRTPMQS

-434 LFLPH
+434 LFLPY
-439 FNRGTVESVVR
+439 FNRSNVESVVK

-461 VVVDSE
+461 TVIDSE
-467 PLEKPVYK
+467 ALEEPVYK
-475 TWTVHTAHA
+475 TWTVHTSHSR
-484 KTNED
+484 NSIED
-489 NHPGLFDDADD
+489 LNQPSLFDDNNSEYIAANSQTTKIAETANEPDVPYYPTQVEKYVEKTID
-500 EATSAGNAN
+500 VSKLDSPATQAAAN
-509 TLSVQIAAPGH
+509 TNS
-520 SSYVE
+520 
-525 TVVTKTTD
+525 KTT
-533 IRAIDVPAETVQAQT
+533 ELKYEQT
-548 QETPTLKTEK
+548 
-558 SEQPE
+558 E
-563 LFVSAIDREA
+563 LFVSSIDREA
-573 VTKYINDAALL
+573 VTKYINDTALL
-584 TYIVRSVKIS
+584 TYIVRSVKIN
-594 SYVKSLT
+594 SYLKSLT
-601 SLASL
+601 SLVSL
-606 LTHNNIDRSAL
+606 LTHYNIDLSAL
-617 GTVTKDVVEMIR
+617 GTVTKDVVEMIH
-629 NYAEKLRATGEY
+629 NYAEKLRESGVYEK
-641 DRKAKDILTYKLSI
+641 KAKDILTYKLSI

-702 RQQFDPENPDDFK
+702 HQYYDPENPDDFK

-724 EECMSNLNKYAER
+724 DECIAALNKYAEK
-737 KFHEYNDANRRYI
+737 KFHEYDDANRRYI
-750 VEKDECVKKQYSD
+750 VEKSEYVKKQYSD

-777 LPEEIIIPEDPAGKE
+777 LPEEIIVPEDSKGKE

-819 EEQTR
+819 EEQLK
-824 PDFVCWLRNPSRTSW
+824 PDFVCWLRNPSRASW

-850 IKPAYPDFLIVRKDG
+850 KKPAYPDFLIIRKDD
-865 KSQAGYVIDILEP
+865 KSQAGYVVDILEP

-905 IQLIRKA
+905 IQLIRKV

-939 SDELDH
+939 PDELDH

-950 GFFE
+950 GKFE

>member
-1 MRVVRFLFQKEGWC
+1 
-15 THNMNVELFPF
+15 MNIELFPF
-26 QTIAAAELRAK
+26 QTIAVNELRAK

-77 GTELYAEQPDAI
+77 GTENYSEQPNAI
-89 FVWLSDSPQLNEQSR
+89 FVWLSDSPQLNEQSK

-111 KIPVS
+111 KITVCH
-116 RCITVRE
+116 CITVRE
-123 DNFDQKLF
+123 DNFDQEVF
-131 DDGTVY
+131 DDGNIY

-166 NTARQKSDRLY
+166 NTAKQKSDKLY

-230 SLIGDINST
+230 NLIGDINST
-239 LQKVIVKPS
+239 LQKVIVKPA

-259 IVITYPDNAQKNN
+259 IVITYPNDAQKSN

-280 TDEWMNKVRHW
+280 TDEWISKVKHW

-298 HYKYINPVFVVQVK
+298 HYKYINPVFVIQVK
-312 SGTGVAVSDS
+312 AGTGGNVSDS
-322 NLGDIIAKIE
+322 NLDDIIAKIE
-332 DKAKLRFKEHDV
+332 DKLKIRFHENDV
-344 VHTFGDVGA
+344 VHTFGEVST
-353 LTLNGLT
+353 LTLNGLK
-360 VRHIEPNDI
+360 VHHIEPNDI
-369 VDDMRVKVVLF
+369 VDDMRVKIVLF

-422 HIKVDDSLNDVR
+422 HIKIDDSLNDVR
-434 LFLPH
+434 LFLPY
-439 FNRGTVESVVR
+439 FNRENVESVVK

-461 VVVDSE
+461 TVIDSE
-467 PLEKPVYK
+467 TIEQPVYK
-475 TWTVHTAHA
+475 TWTVHTAHSR
-484 KTNED
+484 TSTENE
-489 NHPGLFDDADD
+489 NQNVFDFGYYEPETENEQTQNFTEISDSVKEPNDPYH
-500 EATSAGNAN
+500 TS
-509 TLSVQIAAPGH
+509 Q
-520 SSYVE
+520 VE
-525 TVVTKTTD
+525 TVITKT
-533 IRAIDVPAETVQAQT
+533 IDVSKLDTPIAQITGETKNSVVEQ
-548 QETPTLKTEK
+548 KTE
-558 SEQPE
+558 QPD
-563 LFVSAIDREA
+563 LIVSTIDREA
-573 VTKYINDAALL
+573 VTKFINDEALL
-584 TYIVRSVKIS
+584 TYVVRSVKIS
-594 SYVKSLT
+594 SYLKSLT
-601 SLASL
+601 SLVSL
-606 LTHNNIDRSAL
+606 LTHQNIDRSAL
-617 GTVTKDVVEMIR
+617 GTVTKDVVEMIHQ
-629 NYAEKLRATGEY
+629 YAEKLKACGDY
-641 DRKAKDILTYKLSI
+641 AQKAKDILTYKLSI

-671 DSFYMSN
+671 DSFYLSN

-693 SFGFPQAYG
+693 GFGFPQYYG
-702 RQQFDPENPDDFK
+702 QQYYDPDNPDDFK

-724 EECMSNLNKYAER
+724 EECIAELNKYAEK

-750 VEKDECVKKQYSD
+750 VQKSESVKKQYSD
-763 IVADGDIVSKHNFS
+763 IISDGDIVSKHNFS
-777 LPEEIIIPEDPAGKE
+777 LPEEIIVPEDSTGKE
-792 YTNHLFADEKTGK
+792 YSNHLFADEKTGK

-819 EEQTR
+819 EEQVR
-824 PDFVCWLRNPSRTSW
+824 PDFVCWIRNPPRASW

-850 IKPAYPDFLIVRKDG
+850 IKPAYPDFLIIRKDD

-912 KDGGK
+912 KDGSK

>member
-1 MRVVRFLFQKEGWC
+1 
-15 THNMNVELFPF
+15 MNVELFPF
-26 QTIAAAELRAK
+26 QTIAVNELRAK

-77 GTELYAEQPDAI
+77 GTESYSEQPNAI
-89 FVWLSDSPQLNEQSR
+89 FVWLSDSPQLNEQSK

-111 KIPVS
+111 KISVS
-116 RCITVRE
+116 HCITVRE
-123 DNFDQKLF
+123 DNFDQEVF
-131 DDGTVY
+131 DDGNIY

-145 KTANLCKHSDS
+145 KTANLCKHSDT

-166 NTARQKSDRLY
+166 NTAKQKSDRLY

-230 SLIGDINST
+230 NLIGDINST
-239 LQKVIVKPS
+239 LQKVIVKPA

-259 IVITYPDNAQKNN
+259 IVITYPNDAQKSN

-280 TDEWMNKVRHW
+280 TDEWISKVKHW

-298 HYKYINPVFVVQVK
+298 HYKYINPVFVIQVK
-312 SGTGVAVSDS
+312 SGTGRNVSDS
-322 NLGDIIAKIE
+322 NLDDIIAKIE
-332 DKAKLRFKEHDV
+332 DKLKIRFHENDI
-344 VHTFGDVGA
+344 VHTFGDVST
-353 LTLNGLT
+353 LTLNGLK
-360 VRHIEPNDI
+360 VHHIEPNDI
-369 VDDMRVKVVLF
+369 VDDLRVKIVLF

-422 HIKVDDSLNDVR
+422 HIRVDDSLNDVR
-434 LFLPH
+434 LFLPY
-439 FNRGTVESVVR
+439 FNRDNVESVVK

-461 VVVDSE
+461 AVIDSE
-467 PLEKPVYK
+467 TIEQPVYK
-475 TWTVHTAHA
+475 TYTVHTAHSRGS
-484 KTNED
+484 TVD
-489 NHPGLFDDADD
+489 NVNQGVFDFYGDSS
-500 EATSAGNAN
+500 ESITETSQPH
-509 TLSVQIAAPGH
+509 TSISDSVKEPDVPYFPQ
-520 SSYVE
+520 VE
-525 TVVTKTTD
+525 NVVEKTTD
-533 IRAIDVPAETVQAQT
+533 VSKLDTPSTQHTDNKTTVEQ
-548 QETPTLKTEK
+548 K
-558 SEQPE
+558 SEPEQAE
-563 LFVSAIDREA
+563 LFISTIDREA
-573 VTKYINDAALL
+573 VTKFINDTALL
-584 TYIVRSVKIS
+584 TYVVRSVKIS
-594 SYVKSLT
+594 SYLKSLT
-601 SLASL
+601 SLVSL
-606 LTHNNIDRSAL
+606 LTHQNIDLSAL
-617 GTVTKDVVEMIR
+617 GTITKDVVDMIHQ
-629 NYAEKLRATGEY
+629 YAEKLRASGDYEQ
-641 DRKAKDILTYKLSI
+641 KAKDILTYKLSI

-671 DSFYMSN
+671 DSFYLSN

-684 LRAVDAKLA
+684 LRAVDSKLA
-693 SFGFPQAYG
+693 GFGFPQAYG
-702 RQQFDPENPDDFK
+702 QQYYDPDKPDDFK

-724 EECMSNLNKYAER
+724 EECMAELNKYAEK

-750 VEKDECVKKQYSD
+750 VEKSESVKKQYSD
-763 IVADGDIVSKHNFS
+763 IISDGDIVSKHNFS
-777 LPEEIIIPEDPAGKE
+777 LPEEIIVPEDSTGKE
-792 YTNHLFADEKTGK
+792 YSNHLFADEKTGK

-819 EEQTR
+819 EEQER
-824 PDFVCWLRNPSRTSW
+824 SDFICWIRNSSRTSW
-839 SLTIPYEINNE
+839 SLTIPYEINNVVR
-850 IKPAYPDFLIVRKDG
+850 PAYPDFLIIRRDK
-865 KSQAGYVIDILEP
+865 KSQTGYVIDILEP

-912 KDGGK
+912 KDGRK
-917 ERFKRLDFSKGE
+917 YRFKRLDFSKGE

>member
-1 MRVVRFLFQKEGWC
+1 
-15 THNMNVELFPF
+15 MNIELFPF
-26 QTIAAAELRAK
+26 QTIAVNELRAK

-63 KTIIMVSLVEDILY
+63 KTIIMVSLVEDIFY
-77 GTELYAEQPDAI
+77 GTESFEEQPNAI
-89 FVWLSDSPQLNEQSR
+89 FVWLSDSPQLNEQSK

-111 KIPVS
+111 KISVNQ
-116 RCITVRE
+116 CITVQE
-123 DNFDQKLF
+123 NNFDQEVF
-131 DDGTVY
+131 DDGKIY
-137 FINTQKIT
+137 FINTQKIS

-166 NTARQKSDRLY
+166 NTAKQKSDRLY

-185 GMQDK
+185 GMQNK
-190 NESGK
+190 TESGK

-203 LKGAPDFGLTAPV
+203 LKGAPDLGLANPV

-239 LQKVIVKPS
+239 LQKVIVNPA
-248 DVRSSGLLKDR
+248 DVRSSGLLKER
-259 IVITYPDNAQKNN
+259 IVITYPNDAQKNN

-280 TDEWMNKVRHW
+280 TDEWISKVKHW

-298 HYKYINPVFVVQVK
+298 HYKYINPIFVVQVK
-312 SGTGVAVSDS
+312 AGRSGNISDT
-322 NLGDIIAKIE
+322 NLDDIIAKIE
-332 DKAKLRFKEHDV
+332 DRIKIRFKEHDV
-344 VHTFGDVGA
+344 VHTFGDVST
-353 LTLNGLT
+353 LTLNGLK
-360 VRHIEPNDI
+360 VHHIEPNDI

-400 KAEDVTY
+400 RAEDVTY

-422 HIKVDDSLNDVR
+422 HIRVDDSLNDVR
-434 LFLPH
+434 LFLPY
-439 FNRGTVESVVR
+439 FNRENVESVVK
-450 ELQDS
+450 EIQES

-461 VVVDSE
+461 TVVDSE
-467 PLEKPVYK
+467 SMEQPVYK
-475 TWTVHTAHA
+475 TWTVRTSHPEINYDS
-484 KTNED
+484 TNQ
-489 NHPGLFDDADD
+489 PSLFDDDSLNNIF
-500 EATSAGNAN
+500 EEEQPGTV
-509 TLSVQIAAPGH
+509 LSDSSIYQNQI
-520 SSYVE
+520 E
-525 TVVTKTTD
+525 TTVTKTTD
-533 IRAIDVPAETVQAQT
+533 ISTLDIPAENNQKHNQ
-548 QETPTLKTEK
+548 K
-558 SEQPE
+558 SQSSQKDESIIPE
-563 LFVSAIDREA
+563 LFVANIDREA
-573 VTKYINDAALL
+573 VTKFINDEALL
-584 TYIVRSVKIS
+584 TYVVRSVKIS
-594 SYVKSLT
+594 SYLKSLT

-606 LTHNNIDRSAL
+606 LTHSDIDRSAI
-617 GTVTKDVVEMIR
+617 GTVTKDVVEMIHVFV
-629 NYAEKLRATGEY
+629 EKLRVNGLY
-641 DRKAKDILTYKLSI
+641 DKKAKEILTYKLSI

-684 LRAVDAKLA
+684 LRAVDAQLA
-693 SFGFPQAYG
+693 GFGFPQAYG
-702 RQQFDPENPDDFK
+702 QQYYDPDNPDEFK
-715 IDCILFAID
+715 IDCILFALD
-724 EECMSNLNKYAER
+724 DECMIALNQYAAK

-750 VEKDECVKKQYSD
+750 VQKSENIQKQYRNIIS
-763 IVADGDIVSKHNFS
+763 DGDVVSKHNFT
-777 LPEEIIIPEDPAGKE
+777 LPEEIIVPEDPIGKE

-805 AKIKLNTW
+805 AKIKLNSW

-819 EEQTR
+819 EEQER
-824 PDFVCWLRNPSRTSW
+824 PDFVCWIRNPSRASW

-850 IKPAYPDFLIVRKDG
+850 IKPSYPDFIIVRKDY
-865 KSQAGYVIDILEP
+865 KSQVGYVIDILEP
-878 HNPDFKD
+878 HNPEYKD
-885 NLPKAKGFARYAEAE
+885 NLPKAKGFARYAEVE

-905 IQLIRKA
+905 IQLIRKT

-917 ERFKRLDFSKGE
+917 DRFKRLDFSKGE

>member
-1 MRVVRFLFQKEGWC
+1 
-15 THNMNVELFPF
+15 MNVELFPF
-26 QTIAAAELRAK
+26 QTIAVNELRAK

-77 GTELYAEQPDAI
+77 GTELFSEQPNAI

-111 KIPVS
+111 KISVS
-116 RCITVRE
+116 HCITVRE
-123 DNFDQKLF
+123 DNFDQEVF
-131 DDGTVY
+131 DDGNIY

-145 KTANLCKHSDS
+145 KTANLCKHSDN
-156 RQYTIWETIE
+156 RQYTIWEIIE
-166 NTARQKSDRLY
+166 NTAKQKSDRLY

-230 SLIGDINST
+230 NLIGDINST
-239 LQKVIVKPS
+239 LQKVIVKPA

-259 IVITYPDNAQKNN
+259 IVITYPNDAQKSN

-280 TDEWMNKVRHW
+280 TDEWISKVRHW

-298 HYKYINPVFVVQVK
+298 HYKYINPVFVIQVK
-312 SGTGVAVSDS
+312 AGTGGKVSDS
-322 NLGDIIAKIE
+322 NLDDIIAKIE
-332 DKAKLRFKEHDV
+332 DKIKVRLHENDV
-344 VHTFGDVGA
+344 VHTFGDVST
-353 LTLNGLT
+353 LTLNGLK
-360 VRHIEPNDI
+360 VHHIEPNDI
-369 VDDMRVKVVLF
+369 VDDMRVKIVLF

-434 LFLPH
+434 LFLPY
-439 FNRGTVESVVR
+439 FNRDNVESVVK

-461 VVVDSE
+461 TVIDSE
-467 PLEKPVYK
+467 SIEQPIYK
-475 TWTVHTAHA
+475 TWTVHTAH
-484 KTNED
+484 TRISTENE
-489 NHPGLFDDADD
+489 NQNVFDFYG
-500 EATSAGNAN
+500 ETSESN
-509 TLSVQIAAPGH
+509 TETT
-520 SSYVE
+520 SSYTSVSDSVKEADVPYYPPQVE
-525 TVVTKTTD
+525 NIVEKTTD
-533 IRAIDVPAETVQAQT
+533 ISKLDTPVT
-548 QETPTLKTEK
+548 QISEGNKKIAVEQKTE
-558 SEQPE
+558 QPD
-563 LFVSAIDREA
+563 LFVSTIDREA
-573 VTKYINDAALL
+573 VTKFINDSALL
-584 TYIVRSVKIS
+584 TYVVRSVKIS
-594 SYVKSLT
+594 SYLKSLT
-601 SLASL
+601 SLVSL
-606 LTHNNIDRSAL
+606 LTHQNIDRSAL
-617 GTVTKDVVEMIR
+617 GTVTNEVVEMIHQ
-629 NYAEKLRATGEY
+629 YAEKLRASGDY
-641 DRKAKDILTYKLSI
+641 DQKSKDILTYKLSI

-671 DSFYMSN
+671 DSFYLSN

-693 SFGFPQAYG
+693 GFGFPQAYG
-702 RQQFDPENPDDFK
+702 QQYYEPDNPDDFK

-724 EECMSNLNKYAER
+724 EECMTELNKYAEK

-750 VEKDECVKKQYSD
+750 VEKSESVKKQYSD
-763 IVADGDIVSKHNFS
+763 IISDGDIVSKHNFS
-777 LPEEIIIPEDPAGKE
+777 LPEEITVSEDPTGKE
-792 YTNHLFADEKTGK
+792 YMNHLFADEKTGL

-819 EEQTR
+819 EEQAR
-824 PDFVCWLRNPSRTSW
+824 HDFVCWIRNPPRASW

-850 IKPAYPDFLIVRKDG
+850 KKPAYPDFLIIRKDD

-905 IQLIRKA
+905 IQLIRKS

-917 ERFKRLDFSKGE
+917 EKFKRLDFSKGE

-939 SDELDH
+939 PDELDH

>member
-1 MRVVRFLFQKEGWC
+1 
-15 THNMNVELFPF
+15 MNVELFPF
-26 QTIAAAELRAK
+26 QTIAVNELRAK
-37 TAEALGSYYRTHTPQ
+37 VAEALGSYSRTHTPQ

-63 KTIIMVSLVEDILY
+63 KTIIMVSLVEDIIY
-77 GTELYAEQPDAI
+77 GTEKFTEQPEAI
-89 FVWLSDSPQLNEQSR
+89 FVWLSDSPQLNEQSK

-111 KIPVS
+111 KISVS

-123 DNFDQKLF
+123 DNFDQEVF
-131 DDGTVY
+131 DDGKIY

-166 NTARQKSDRLY
+166 NTAKQKPDRLY

-203 LKGAPDFGLTAPV
+203 LKGAPDFGLSNPV

-230 SLIGDINST
+230 NLIGDINST
-239 LQKVIVKPS
+239 LQKVIVKPA
-248 DVRSSGLLKDR
+248 DVRFSGLLKDR
-259 IVITYPDNAQKNN
+259 IVISYPEDSQKNN

-280 TDEWMNKVRHW
+280 TDEWMNKVKHW

-298 HYKYINPVFVVQVK
+298 HYKYINPIFVVQVK
-312 SGTGVAVSDS
+312 AGTDGKTSDT
-322 NLGDIIAKIE
+322 NLDDVIAKIE
-332 DKAKLRFKEHDV
+332 DKAKIKFRENDV
-344 VHTFGDVGA
+344 VHTFGDVGTI
-353 LTLNGLT
+353 TLNGLK
-360 VRHIEPNDI
+360 VHHIEPNDI

-392 AETMMSFR
+392 AETMVSFR

-434 LFLPH
+434 LFLPY
-439 FNRGTVESVVR
+439 FNRENVESVVN

-461 VVVDSE
+461 TVVDSE
-467 PLEKPVYK
+467 SLEAPVYK
-475 TWTVHTAHA
+475 TWSVHTAHSKA
-484 KTNED
+484 AGD
-489 NHPGLFDDADD
+489 NLDQPSLLFDDGTNLLPSTEQD
-500 EATSAGNAN
+500 
-509 TLSVQIAAPGH
+509 
-520 SSYVE
+520 E
-525 TVVTKTTD
+525 TVVEKTTD
-533 IRAIDVPAETVQAQT
+533 INKLDAPAKDNSTAAQRKM
-548 QETPTLKTEK
+548 PSY
-558 SEQPE
+558 SESVSISNESQSD
-563 LFVSAIDREA
+563 LFVSNIDREA
-573 VTKYINDAALL
+573 VTKYINDTALL
-584 TYIVRSVKIS
+584 TYVVRSVRIS
-594 SYVKSLT
+594 NYLKSLT
-601 SLASL
+601 ALASL
-606 LTHNNIDRSAL
+606 LTHYNIDRSAL
-617 GTVTKDVVEMIR
+617 GTVTKDVVDMIH
-629 NYAEKLRATGEY
+629 NYAEKLRESGDY
-641 DRKAKDILTYKLSI
+641 DSKAKDILTYKLSI

-684 LRAVDAKLA
+684 LRSVDAQLA

-702 RQQFDPENPDDFK
+702 HQYYDPDNPDGFK
-715 IDCILFAID
+715 IDCILFALD
-724 EECMSNLNKYAER
+724 SECMTNLNKYAEK
-737 KFHEYNDANRRYI
+737 KFHEYNDANRRYL
-750 VEKDECVKKQYSD
+750 VEKNESVKKQYSD
-763 IVADGDIVSKHNFS
+763 IISDGDVVSKHNFT
-777 LPEEIIIPEDPAGKE
+777 LPEEIIVPEDSSGKE
-792 YTNHLFADEKTGK
+792 YSNHLFVDEKTGK

-819 EEQTR
+819 EEQEK
-824 PDFVCWLRNPSRTSW
+824 PDFVCWIRNPSRASW

-850 IKPAYPDFLIVRKDG
+850 MKPAYPDFLIIRKDD

-885 NLPKAKGFARYAEAE
+885 NLPKAKGFARYAESE

-905 IQLIRKA
+905 IQLIRKV

-917 ERFKRLDFSKGE
+917 EKFKRLDFSKGE

-950 GFFE
+950 GFFEV

>member
-1 MRVVRFLFQKEGWC
+1 
-15 THNMNVELFPF
+15 MNVELFPF
-26 QTIAAAELRAK
+26 QTIAVNELRAK

-77 GTELYAEQPDAI
+77 GTESYSEQPNAI
-89 FVWLSDSPQLNEQSR
+89 FVWLSDSPQLNEQSK

-111 KIPVS
+111 KISVS
-116 RCITVRE
+116 HCITVRE
-123 DNFDQKLF
+123 DNFDQEVF
-131 DDGTVY
+131 DDGNIY

-145 KTANLCKHSDS
+145 KTANLCKHSDT

-166 NTARQKSDRLY
+166 NTAKQKSDRLY

-230 SLIGDINST
+230 NLIGDINST
-239 LQKVIVKPS
+239 LQKVIVKPA

-259 IVITYPDNAQKNN
+259 IVITYPNDAQKSN

-280 TDEWMNKVRHW
+280 TDEWISKVKHW

-298 HYKYINPVFVVQVK
+298 HYKYINPVFVIQVK
-312 SGTGVAVSDS
+312 SGTGRNVSDS
-322 NLGDIIAKIE
+322 NLDDIIAKIE
-332 DKAKLRFKEHDV
+332 DKLKIRFHENDI
-344 VHTFGDVGA
+344 VHTFGDVST
-353 LTLNGLT
+353 LTLNGLK
-360 VRHIEPNDI
+360 VHHIEPNDI
-369 VDDMRVKVVLF
+369 VDDLRVKVVLF

-434 LFLPH
+434 LFLPY
-439 FNRGTVESVVR
+439 FNRDNVESVVK

-461 VVVDSE
+461 AVIDSE
-467 PLEKPVYK
+467 TIEQPVYK
-475 TWTVHTAHA
+475 TYTVHTAHSRVS
-484 KTNED
+484 TVDNENQGVFD
-489 NHPGLFDDADD
+489 FYGDSSEIITETSQPHASISDSVKEPDVPYFHP
-500 EATSAGNAN
+500 
-509 TLSVQIAAPGH
+509 Q
-520 SSYVE
+520 VE
-525 TVVTKTTD
+525 NVVEKTTD
-533 IRAIDVPAETVQAQT
+533 VSKLDTPSTQHTDNKTTVEQ
-548 QETPTLKTEK
+548 K
-558 SEQPE
+558 SEPEQAE
-563 LFVSAIDREA
+563 LFISTIDREA
-573 VTKYINDAALL
+573 VTKFINDTALL
-584 TYIVRSVKIS
+584 TYVVRSVKIS
-594 SYVKSLT
+594 SYLKSLT
-601 SLASL
+601 SLVSL
-606 LTHNNIDRSAL
+606 LTHQNIDLSAL
-617 GTVTKDVVEMIR
+617 GTITKDVVDMIHQ
-629 NYAEKLRATGEY
+629 YVEKLRASGDYEQ
-641 DRKAKDILTYKLSI
+641 KAKDILTYKLSI

-671 DSFYMSN
+671 DSFYLSN

-693 SFGFPQAYG
+693 GFGFPQAYG
-702 RQQFDPENPDDFK
+702 QQYYDPDKPDDFK

-724 EECMSNLNKYAER
+724 EECMAELNKYAEK

-750 VEKDECVKKQYSD
+750 VEKSESVKKQYSD
-763 IVADGDIVSKHNFS
+763 IISDGDIVSKHNFS
-777 LPEEIIIPEDPAGKE
+777 LPEEIIVPEDSTGKE
-792 YTNHLFADEKTGK
+792 YLNHLFADEKTGK

-819 EEQTR
+819 EEQEHS
-824 PDFVCWLRNPSRTSW
+824 DFICWIRNSSRTSW
-839 SLTIPYEINNE
+839 SLTIPYEINNVVR
-850 IKPAYPDFLIVRKDG
+850 PAYPDFLIIRRDK
-865 KSQAGYVIDILEP
+865 KSQTGYVIDILEP
-878 HNPDFKD
+878 HNPEFKD